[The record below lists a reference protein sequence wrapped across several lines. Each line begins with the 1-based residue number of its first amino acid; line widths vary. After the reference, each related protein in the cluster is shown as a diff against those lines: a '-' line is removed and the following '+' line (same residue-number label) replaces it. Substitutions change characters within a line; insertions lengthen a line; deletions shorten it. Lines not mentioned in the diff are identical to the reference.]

1 MRLCQ
6 EGDYFIHVILFM
18 LLLSS
23 KDASVVFIISSSHAN
38 ASLPNRRFCPGTIF
52 NI

>member
-18 LLLSS
+18 FLLSS

-38 ASLPNRRFCPGTIF
+38 ASLPNRRFCTGTIF